1 MRNRLASE
9 HDYVMLD
16 ENLVNEL
23 SKAPLYIR
31 PHSKVRLG
39 IASFSTQLVHI

>member
-9 HDYVMLD
+9 TDYVMLD

-23 SKAPLYIR
+23 SKTPLYIR
-31 PHSKVRLG
+31 PHSKVDTVLLRL
-39 IASFSTQLVHI
+39 TV